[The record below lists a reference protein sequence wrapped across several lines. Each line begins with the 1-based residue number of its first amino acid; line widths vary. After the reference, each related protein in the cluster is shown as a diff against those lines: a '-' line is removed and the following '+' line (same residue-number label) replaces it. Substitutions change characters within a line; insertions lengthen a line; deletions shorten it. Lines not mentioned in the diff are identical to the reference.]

1 MGAPRV
7 TEAAIQRAIKAAQL
21 SGIQIGAV
29 TVNNVDGTVRIEALG
44 AKAVDEKS
52 TKMASSSPKQ
62 WDRG

>member
-44 AKAVDEKS
+44 AKAVDEK
-52 TKMASSSPKQ
+52 TIKMASSTPKQ